1 MTVLGLLVRGLL
13 AGLAIAAPVG
23 PVNVLCVL
31 RTLRKGWRA
40 AVVSG
45 LGAATADAF
54 YGSIAAFSITFI
66 IQFLIREECWIR
78 LIGGILL
85 VVVGVSYCVQAT
97 AVVGCG
103 GNRGNKTVGLCV
115 GVSPDSDE
123 PYHRVVLSKAV
134 LAALRVSQP
143 EAWLL
148 TWLLVLGVF
157 SGSLLWCCVLIA
169 IVHRK
174 RPANTIPTDQAAWSL
189 AHSFVAEAVP
199 NRAQGPRVS
208 ASRNA

>member
-1 MTVLGLLVRGLL
+1 VTVFGLLVRGLL

-23 PVNVLCVL
+23 PVNVLCVS

-40 AVVSG
+40 ALVSG

-66 IQFLIREECWIR
+66 IQLLIREEFWIR

-85 VVVGVSYCVQAT
+85 VVVGVSYCVKRPRSLDVEETGAT
-97 AVVGCG
+97 K
-103 GNRGNKTVGLCV
+103 R
-115 GVSPDSDE
+115 SDFASAFLLTLMN
-123 PYHRVVLSKAV
+123 PTTVLSFLAV

-148 TWLLVLGVF
+148 TWLLVLGIF
-157 SGSLLWCCVLIA
+157 SGSLLWWCALITIVNRFRSRFDDRMLLWMNRVAGVA
-169 IVHRK
+169 IGGFG
-174 RPANTIPTDQAAWSL
+174 AFTLILSL
-189 AHSFVAEAVP
+189 VT
-199 NRAQGPRVS
+199 
-208 ASRNA
+208 